1 MLAQHKAELGI
12 KHVTEIVIFRDNWEG
27 STPYVQLLFRIKDVP
42 DPAPDL
48 APDAESGQA
57 LRLRSSLLGDGLKNK
72 IYTHKIF
79 QDTRAL
85 VVSA

>member
-12 KHVTEIVIFRDNWEG
+12 KHVTEIVIFRDNYQG
-27 STPYVQLLFRIKDVP
+27 LTPYVQLLFKIKDVP
-42 DPAPDL
+42 SPAPDPAPG
-48 APDAESGQA
+48 AESDQA
-57 LRLRSSLLGDGLKNK
+57 LRLRSSVSDDSLKNK